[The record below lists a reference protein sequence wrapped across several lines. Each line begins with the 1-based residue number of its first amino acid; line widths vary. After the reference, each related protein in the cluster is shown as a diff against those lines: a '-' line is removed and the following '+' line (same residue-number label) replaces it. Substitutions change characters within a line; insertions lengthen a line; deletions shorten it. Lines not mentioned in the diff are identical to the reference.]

1 MWELLTALLFGL
13 IPFAIFAG
21 MIYVIVRRG
30 LQMKQL
36 LADGV
41 ETTGLVVRQAK
52 HSSSR
57 SGMRH
62 RYLRYEYHD
71 SLGRAHTHQSLVPD
85 DVWDAHMEGGSI
97 DVVYSQRR
105 PAVSA
110 PKYLVEQVRPKA
122 QRDST

>member
-1 MWELLTALLFGL
+1 MWEILTAALLFGL
-13 IPFAIFAG
+13 IPFAIFG
-21 MIYVIVRRG
+21 GTLYVIVRRG

-41 ETTGLVVRQAK
+41 ETTGLGGRKAR
-52 HSSSR
+52 HCSSTGR
-57 SGMRH
+57 MCH

-85 DVWDAHMEGGSI
+85 EVWDAHMEGGSI

-110 PKYLVEQVRPKA
+110 PKYLVEQVRP
-122 QRDST
+122 RTRT